1 MFREM
6 KKKLAVIGASIAL
19 KPLILKAKEMG
30 IETHCFAW
38 DKGEDSSCK
47 NFSDFFYPISIIE
60 KEQILEVCKQ
70 INIDGITSI
79 VIELAI
85 PTVCYV
91 TEKMGLIGNRYADTM
106 MTRNKYKARQAF
118 LKNGVNSPRFAIA
131 QEKINPDLTG
141 FKYPLIV
148 KPTDRSGSIG
158 VMKVDREGDLQ
169 AAILRA
175 QQLSINGQ
183 VIIEE
188 YVSGLEVSVET
199 ISWKG
204 THYNIML
211 TDKETT
217 GAPYFVEI
225 AHHEPSELRED
236 IQEKIKAEARK
247 ALTAVNYSYGAS
259 DTEIKVTENGEVY
272 VIEVNARLG
281 GDFTHEMLRLST
293 GYDILKGV
301 IDVALNQFEEPVFPI
316 SKYSG
321 VCFLSKETEYLEKII
336 ENRKNDPDIVD
347 TEIYNDDLRYLQ
359 NNFDRSGYLIYQSS
373 QRRKWGNKS

>member
-1 MFREM
+1 M

-38 DKGEDSSCK
+38 DKGEDSICK
-47 NFSDFFYPISIIE
+47 KFSDYFYPISIIE

-91 TEKMGLIGNRYADTM
+91 AEEMGLIGNRYADTM

-158 VMKVDREGDLQ
+158 VMKVDRKGDLQ